1 MELRIIHC
9 KDGMYDVYD
18 KTYGKWLFSRMSADT
33 VFSQLS
39 KYGLVQIEFIDEEL
53 I

>member
-1 MELRIIHC
+1 
-9 KDGMYDVYD
+9 MYDVYNGMF
-18 KTYGKWLFSRMSADT
+18 GKWLFSRMNADT